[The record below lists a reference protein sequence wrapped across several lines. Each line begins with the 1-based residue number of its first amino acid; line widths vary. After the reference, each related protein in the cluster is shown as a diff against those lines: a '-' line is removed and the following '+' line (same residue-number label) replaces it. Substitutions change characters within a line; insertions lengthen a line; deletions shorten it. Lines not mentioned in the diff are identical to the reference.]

1 MAKKAKQYGT
11 EKITFDDIVTLAA
24 ELSLASASLSRSMQI
39 MSLLELPS
47 IEASNVPTLRRT
59 AKEIQPAIE
68 AIAKAV
74 NVEDEKRKL
83 IGKSKLIAAA
93 ALEAEAKANNRT
105 PKK

>member
-1 MAKKAKQYGT
+1 MAKKAKQYST
-11 EKITFDDIVTLAA
+11 EEISFDDVVTLAA

-39 MSLLELPS
+39 MSLLELPAIS
-47 IEASNVPTLRRT
+47 ASNIPTLRRT
-59 AKEIQPAIE
+59 IKEIQPAVD

-93 ALEAEAKANNRT
+93 ALEAESKASGRSS
-105 PKK
+105 KK